1 MKKKVIQHNNLRL
14 LRIICGDF
22 PQKYIADKIGV
33 SQVAYSKME
42 SGEITPSAKTIELLS
57 LLYETN
63 VEEVLYILPK
73 EIKKRLLPTTKSSSL
88 IPMLM
93 PIVIPANQI
102 KRIIK
107 INAYKLKKGFEY
119 SNIKE

>member
-14 LRIICGDF
+14 LRIVCDNL
-22 PQKYIADKIGV
+22 PQKYIAYKIGI

-42 SGEITPSAKTIELLS
+42 SGEIAPSAKTIELLS

-63 VEEVLYILPK
+63 VEEVLYIPPE
-73 EIKKRLLPTTKSSSL
+73 EIKKRLLPTTKPNSL
-88 IPMLM
+88 IPMLS
-93 PIVIPANQI
+93 PIIVPTKQI

-107 INAYKLKKGFEY
+107 ITAYKLKKSFEN
-119 SNIKE
+119 S